1 MTVAETIQKLENL
14 KFDGN
19 LYYLEGASVLRFGMI
34 KDKPTIKKRLIDRL
48 TKNRD
53 NFPVIPLSDNFN
65 IDEYLDTLQI
75 VGDLVGVNVRKVYEA
90 Y

>member
-1 MTVAETIQKLENL
+1 MTVAETIQKLEDL
-14 KFDGN
+14 KFNGN

-34 KDKPTIKKRLIDRL
+34 RDKETIKKRLIDRL

-53 NFPVIPLSDNFN
+53 CFPVIPLSDKFD

-75 VGDLVGVNVRKVYEA
+75 VGDLVNVDVRRVYEA